1 MTKYLLI
8 HHTVYSCLNILSH
21 TMIGYKLKYM
31 NVLTRQTIQKVN
43 KIETKKIYV
52 CYLLY
57 YHTLYAPLMLIGE
70 VR

>member
-43 KIETKKIYV
+43 KIETKNHMSVI
-52 CYLLY
+52 CYITIHY
-57 YHTLYAPLMLIGE
+57 THHWF
-70 VR
+70 